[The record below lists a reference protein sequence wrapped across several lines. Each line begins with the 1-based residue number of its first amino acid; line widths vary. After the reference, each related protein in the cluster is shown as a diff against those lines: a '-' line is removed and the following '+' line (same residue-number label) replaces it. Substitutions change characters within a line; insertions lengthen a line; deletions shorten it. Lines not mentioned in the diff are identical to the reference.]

1 MEGPDS
7 PSTLMR
13 AACEGAG
20 SPAMSVK
27 CGASFFFSSSG
38 VKSYT
43 SHQRFSPAGSS
54 PASANCAASLC

>member
-1 MEGPDS
+1 
-7 PSTLMR
+7 MR